1 MPAAQAAPTPPAPFI
16 PQTPQAAP
24 APIVDGA
31 RVATD
36 AARAKAIARVTAP
49 VVPPA
54 GAEPATPAA
63 PAKIE
68 MDAATL
74 KQMTKQAAALRA
86 AQARVVELEAGS
98 KDVGAFAAAKKL
110 YGEGKRLEAIAMLSG
125 NDPSAEMEA
134 LMGAYL
140 DSAPPA
146 AVDPV
151 KAEIDAL
158 KAKDAARDAA
168 DAEMKKQRA
177 AQAAKERDAS
187 IQGFAWSILD
197 AAKLPD
203 GSPQFELCSLPKNRG
218 EAAVAALVAVK
229 IFAAAEHADGNVTP
243 EQAKAL
249 YTRAF
254 AEVEAEY
261 ERDFAE
267 RAGSRFVPRG
277 YPPPRQVP
285 GQPVQRVQTTA
296 TPAPAEPTRANQSP
310 TLSRPSITTQSQPKS
325 LTPQQALAK
334 AIEKV
339 RGFRQ

>member
-1 MPAAQAAPTPPAPFI
+1 MSVEAPI

-31 RVATD
+31 RVAID

-49 VVPPA
+49 VVPPV
-54 GAEPATPAA
+54 GAEPVTPAA

-110 YGEGKRLEAIAMLSG
+110 YGDGKRLEAIAMLSG

-140 DSAPPA
+140 DSAPPE

-158 KAKDAARDAA
+158 KAKNAERDAA
-168 DAEMKKQRA
+168 DAETKKQRD

-218 EAAVAALVAVK
+218 EAAVAALAVVK

-267 RAGSRFVPRG
+267 RAGSRFVPRLQF
-277 YPPPRQVP
+277 PRQVP